1 MKRHVEWLIICMIA
15 LLLILP
21 LGCNGDTSSEGEKLY
36 EQAKQQY
43 EQANYTQAAEL
54 FQEAREEL
62 LAEGKDTEAADCRVQ
77 LQNVE
82 IITMSYPYSEE
93 DVRELFAQHFPDATQ
108 SEIDAWI
115 ADCEPE
121 RRDIDGQ
128 SHYTD
133 EVGMNLLY
141 RNQDLFQT
149 NPQLVEKYREGY
161 QTLMEV
167 INRTPPDESWQP
179 YSNPITYL
187 GTSALDVPRE
197 ELPQSGLLQL
207 WFSIPILTGPQPSV
221 RVLSILPDDYV
232 KDPPIFDS
240 DMGMVYMEVP
250 LEELED
256 DLQIE
261 IQFTFD
267 HYEQRFE
274 FGPDNVGEYDTGSDF
289 YKVYTASRGNTE
301 ITPEISETAHQV
313 VGDETNPYL
322 AAKKL
327 YDYVVGNV
335 YYGHLPH
342 LAMWPRGEPESV
354 YVHEQRVGDC
364 GAQCIYFTAL
374 CRAVGIPCRTTGGWQ
389 LIAGDFASHMWAE
402 FYLPNYGWIPAD
414 TSVAQIPDYIPD
426 LSEEENKEFKDF
438 LFGSQDHYRC
448 VVQTDMDLP
457 LIPPAS
463 EMVSIP
469 MVNQY
474 PEALCDT
481 MEGVPGLVLS
491 EYFSIHVQVAE

>member
-1 MKRHVEWLIICMIA
+1 MERRAKLLLSCFIA

-21 LGCNGDTSSEGEKLY
+21 MGCSSNRTSQGESLY
-36 EQAKQQY
+36 RQANEQY
-43 EQANYTQAAEL
+43 ERSNYTWAAEL

-62 LAEGKDTEAADCRVQ
+62 LAEGKDSEAADCRVKM
-77 LQNVE
+77 QNME
-82 IITMSYPYSEE
+82 IITLAYPYSQE
-93 DVRELFAQHFPDATQ
+93 DVRELFAQHFTDETQ
-108 SEIDAWI
+108 SNIDAWI
-115 ADCEPE
+115 AECEPE
-121 RRDIDGQ
+121 KRIIDGQ
-128 SHYTD
+128 PYYTED
-133 EVGMNLLY
+133 VGMNLLY
-141 RNQDLFQT
+141 RNQDLFQA

-161 QTLMEV
+161 RTIMEV
-167 INRTPPDESWQP
+167 IDKTPPDESWQP
-179 YSNPITYL
+179 YSNPATYV
-187 GTSALDVPRE
+187 GASTLDVPRE

-232 KDPPIFDS
+232 KDPPIVDS

-256 DLQIE
+256 DLRIE

-274 FGPDNVGEYDTGSDF
+274 VDPDNVGEYDTESDL
-289 YKVYTASRGNTE
+289 YREYTASRGNTE
-301 ITPEISETAHQV
+301 ITPEISDTARQV

-322 AAKKL
+322 AAKML
-327 YDYVVGNV
+327 YDYVVENV
-335 YYGHLPH
+335 VYGHLPH

-354 YVHEQRVGDC
+354 YVHHNHVGDC

-389 LIAGDFASHMWAE
+389 LLAGDFASHMWAE

-426 LSEEENKEFKDF
+426 LSEEENKAFKDF
-438 LFGSQDHYRC
+438 LFGGQDHYRC
-448 VVQTDMDLP
+448 VVQTDMDIP

-491 EYFSIHVQVAE
+491 EYFTIHLK